1 MTAKQHRIRFACAVA
16 VASVTMG
23 PAIRSAAAAPPAAS
37 TNSTSTASPVLAAYE
52 SRTGRF
58 LYAVNQ
64 AAATRGS
71 ISVYDIDGGHRLV
84 KTIETVRDVDDVKG
98 VVASAATGR
107 LYVAYR
113 TGSGVGMIYCLNV
126 YDDAVLWNRAINP
139 DIDRLA
145 IHPGGQLLYVP
156 TWEGGSADFINVLD
170 ASTGDIV
177 RKVYFSNRSHD
188 TLFPTSGPLFQETK
202 AKDGSGEYLYL
213 IDPRSY
219 AVSRIGRYAGILGP
233 YAVDG
238 MSRYVVNNVTGLWGM
253 QVAELKTGRIVTAG
267 LTEHPPGEPGLLHGI
282 GWTPDE
288 REVWQS
294 SSADDPHIYVWN
306 MRDPMTPALAERV
319 SMKSRHG
326 AHWVTFDIE
335 GNYAYVAPNKSSDD
349 ATEIFDAHTHK
360 SVGFIGSS
368 EDMIEIDFADGKVSR
383 VGDQYG
389 VGRVGR
395 TSTN

>member
-16 VASVTMG
+16 VATVTIG
-23 PAIRSAAAAPPAAS
+23 FAVWSAAAAPPTAP
-37 TNSTSTASPVLAAYE
+37 TNSTSMESTVLAAY
-52 SRTGRF
+52 SPRTGRF

-71 ISVYDIDGGHRLV
+71 ISVYDIDAGHRLV

-113 TGSGVGMIYCLNV
+113 TRSGVGIIYCLNV
-126 YDDAVLWNRAINP
+126 YDDAVLWNRAIDP

-145 IHPGGQLLYVP
+145 IHPDGQLLYVP
-156 TWEGGSADFINVLD
+156 TGEGGSANFINVLD
-170 ASTGDIV
+170 ASTGDVV

-188 TLFPTSGPLFQETK
+188 TLFPLSGPLFQETK
-202 AKDGSGEYLYL
+202 AEDGSGKYLYL
-213 IDPRSY
+213 IDPQSY
-219 AVSRIGRYAGILGP
+219 TVSRVGPYAGILGP
-233 YAVDG
+233 YSVDG

-253 QVAELKTGRIVTAG
+253 QVTELKSGRIVTAS
-267 LTEHPPGEPGLLHGI
+267 LAEHPAGEPNLLHGI

-306 MRDPMTPALAERV
+306 MRDPMAPVLAERL

-335 GNYAYVAPNKSSDD
+335 GNYAYIAPNKSSDD

-360 SVGFIGSS
+360 SVGLIGSS

-383 VGDQYG
+383 VGDQFG
-389 VGRVGR
+389 VGRVVH

>member
-16 VASVTMG
+16 VATVTIG
-23 PAIRSAAAAPPAAS
+23 FAVWSAAAAPPTAP
-37 TNSTSTASPVLAAYE
+37 TNSTSMESTVLAAY
-52 SRTGRF
+52 SPRTGRF

-71 ISVYDIDGGHRLV
+71 ISVYDIDAGHRLV

-113 TGSGVGMIYCLNV
+113 TRSGVGIIYCLNV
-126 YDDAVLWNRAINP
+126 YDDAVLWNRAIDP

-145 IHPGGQLLYVP
+145 ISPDGQLLYVP
-156 TWEGGSADFINVLD
+156 TWEGRSADFINVLD
-170 ASTGDIV
+170 AGTGDVV
-177 RKVYFSNRSHD
+177 RKVHFSSRSHD
-188 TLFPTSGPLFQETK
+188 TLFPLSGPLFQETK
-202 AKDGSGEYLYL
+202 AEDGSGKYLYL
-213 IDPRSY
+213 IDPQSY
-219 AVSRIGRYAGILGP
+219 TVSRVGPYAGILGP
-233 YAVDG
+233 YSVDG

-253 QVAELKTGRIVTAG
+253 QVTELKSGRIVTAS
-267 LTEHPPGEPGLLHGI
+267 LAEHPAGEPNLLHGI

-306 MRDPMTPALAERV
+306 MRDPMAPVLAERL

-335 GNYAYVAPNKSSDD
+335 GNYAYIAPNKSSDD
-349 ATEIFDAHTHK
+349 STEIFDAHTHK
-360 SVGFIGSS
+360 SVGLIGSS

-383 VGDQYG
+383 VGDQFG
-389 VGRVGR
+389 VGRVVH

>member
-16 VASVTMG
+16 MATVTIG
-23 PAIRSAAAAPPAAS
+23 FAVWSAAAAPPTAP
-37 TNSTSTASPVLAAYE
+37 TNSTSMESTVLAAY
-52 SRTGRF
+52 SPRTGRF

-71 ISVYDIDGGHRLV
+71 ISVYDIDAGHRLV

-113 TGSGVGMIYCLNV
+113 TRSGVGIIYCLNV
-126 YDDAVLWNRAINP
+126 YDDAVLWNRAIDP

-145 IHPGGQLLYVP
+145 ISPDGQLLYVP
-156 TWEGGSADFINVLD
+156 TWEGRSADFINVLD
-170 ASTGDIV
+170 ANTGDVV
-177 RKVYFSNRSHD
+177 RKVHFSSRSHD
-188 TLFPTSGPLFQETK
+188 TLFPLSGPLFQETK
-202 AKDGSGEYLYL
+202 AEDGSGKYLYL
-213 IDPRSY
+213 IDPQSY
-219 AVSRIGRYAGILGP
+219 TVSRVGPYAGILGP
-233 YAVDG
+233 YSVDG

-253 QVAELKTGRIVTAG
+253 QVAELKSGRIVTAS
-267 LTEHPPGEPGLLHGI
+267 LAEHPAGEPNLLHGI

-306 MRDPMTPALAERV
+306 MRDPMAPVLAERL

-335 GNYAYVAPNKSSDD
+335 GNYAYIAPNKSSDD
-349 ATEIFDAHTHK
+349 ATELFDAHTHK
-360 SVGFIGSS
+360 SVGLIGSS

-383 VGDQYG
+383 VGDQFG
-389 VGRVGR
+389 VGRVVH